1 MQSSFY
7 SLAQLTTAFAWG
19 LVSDRY
25 GRKQLIVMSNLFS
38 TISMLMFGLAGN
50 YVMAALSRAIG
61 GWCVISDPAHDA
73 LFDVWSMW
81 ETSKQVKFT
90 RGGLPSACMHSPYAP
105 PLPQRSLQLH
115 LQRYK
120 RSC

>member
-19 LVSDRY
+19 VVSDRY
-25 GRKQLIVMSNLFS
+25 GRKQLIVMSNLSS

-61 GWCVISDPAHDA
+61 GWCV
-73 LFDVWSMW
+73 
-81 ETSKQVKFT
+81 
-90 RGGLPSACMHSPYAP
+90 SPYRLLMMLFANLHLP
-105 PLPQRSLQLH
+105 PLLQRTWQLH
-115 LQRYK
+115 IP
-120 RSC
+120 